1 MEKLPDRI
9 LWFLIYFNLFA
20 YPLTREELASY
31 LGLESDQM
39 PALDDALDWLV
50 NQGLVG
56 HNKGFYFVGS
66 DPGLVE
72 RRIDGNMRWAARI
85 VTAKRYS
92 AIISAFPYVRGVFLS
107 GSISKGFIGE
117 SDDID
122 YFIITSPGRLWF
134 VRTLLTLFKKIFL
147 LNSRK
152 NFCIN
157 YFVDTENL
165 AFQERN
171 LYAATEIVSL
181 IPTYNPQLY
190 SEIIGANHWLRNY
203 YPTYR
208 QNGKYVL
215 KSKPV
220 VKKLIEPLFNNRLG
234 DHIEAKLFQMSKRV
248 IRNKYSYMN
257 PEEFSTSF
265 SLEKHEIRYFPN
277 HANMKIMERFQKQ
290 LKVYSSSNHLQL
302 TDLPSKP

>member
-1 MEKLPDRI
+1 MEKLTGRI

-31 LGLESDQM
+31 IGLDSDQM

-56 HNKGFYFVGS
+56 SDKGFYFVGS
-66 DPGLVE
+66 DQSIIE
-72 RRIDGNMRWAARI
+72 RRIDGNMRWATRI
-85 VTAKRYS
+85 VTAKRCS

-147 LNSRK
+147 LNSHK

-165 AFQERN
+165 VFQKRN
-171 LYAATEIVSL
+171 LYVATEIVSL
-181 IPTYNPQLY
+181 IPTYNQQLY
-190 SEIIGANHWLRNY
+190 MEIFAANHWIRNY

-208 QNGKYVL
+208 QNGKFVI
-215 KSKPV
+215 KNKPV

-234 DHIEAKLFQMSKRV
+234 DYIEAKLFRMSKRV

-257 PEEFSTSF
+257 QKVFSDSF

-277 HANMKIMERFQKQ
+277 HANMKIMERFQEQ
-290 LKVYSSSNHLQL
+290 LEVYSSSNQVQL
-302 TDLPSKP
+302 ADLPAKP